1 MSNLRRRPGVGVRG
15 LVVAFVV
22 AVTAACSSA
31 TAKGG
36 GTAKVPKAP
45 PMTSDPWA
53 VPATI
58 TVPYVNRVLAE
69 LNHIDGNAVRSARSA
84 NAITPEFTQLEM
96 SIRADQQQFSGYQS
110 LWAKTVSMGWPHID
124 ANPGDRVSKVIDL
137 LGSSRD
143 CTWAKVNEDM
153 TAVGTG
159 LSYSNWYI
167 ALTPKQVTND
177 NPTGWAFKFDG
188 YETNPTPGGV
198 PLNACTGI

>member
-1 MSNLRRRPGVGVRG
+1 MGRMSNLRRRPGVGVRG

-69 LNHIDGNAVRSARSA
+69 LNHIDGNAVRSARAA
-84 NAITPEFTQLEM
+84 NAITPEFTQLETAI
-96 SIRADQQQFSGYQS
+96 SGNAHELALNQKLWTQTIADDWKDIS
-110 LWAKTVSMGWPHID
+110 TH
-124 ANPGDRVSKVIDL
+124 PGDRRSTVMALLRANTSCIVASVKEDFSPEGPSIQTYPSWFVALVPSPVS
-137 LGSSRD
+137 
-143 CTWAKVNEDM
+143 
-153 TAVGTG
+153 
-159 LSYSNWYI
+159 
-167 ALTPKQVTND
+167 ND
-177 NPTGWAFKFDG
+177 NQTHWALVYNGYPPTGG
-188 YETNPTPGGV
+188 SPSPS
-198 PLNACTGI
+198 PC